1 MPLTVRPTLPQ
12 DEQFLY
18 QLVYQTMSEQL
29 FAWTWDPN
37 IREQL
42 LDLQIRAKHGSYAAE
57 YPHANH
63 GIIVWD
69 NEPVGR
75 LIVDRSGEFHVLVDI
90 AILPKY
96 RSAGIGTRII
106 LGLCMEADLVKKKLR
121 LQVSIT
127 NPRKLLGLPV

>member
-37 IREQL
+37 IRDKL

-69 NEPVGR
+69 DEPVGR
-75 LIVDRSGEFHVLVDI
+75 LIVDRSGEFHVLVTS
-90 AILPKY
+90 P
-96 RSAGIGTRII
+96 SA
-106 LGLCMEADLVKKKLR
+106 
-121 LQVSIT
+121 
-127 NPRKLLGLPV
+127 